1 MPRQQLAPIVLI
13 APILLAAIGCAP
25 RVHVTANPGPG
36 AQGIRYYRPK
46 PYLKVVPAEIQIAKD
61 ASRIEPGL
69 VKITLAYLPDF
80 SEEYA
85 IDVRPGLGV
94 ADVSLELE
102 DGWNLTKVN
111 QKFDSQTDENI
122 SAAGDLIKAV
132 SQFVPTAGE
141 SADEPEIE
149 FTVPAT
155 DVPLGFYE
163 SVIGR
168 GPDGRKQLYGFRYL
182 GFLPYQTCPTVMGGV
197 DLACCGD
204 PAVTLYG
211 LTFAG
216 GRMVFKPLP
225 LMAADPS
232 DPAGVL
238 QTAAGA
244 ERLPSTP
251 HQARE
256 ELSGGLALPEIAA
269 RLESDLLVALQQ
281 SYPAVRRVRAV
292 WTRRDGSPV
301 LQVTVHTY
309 DGAPTDAIRRLVLG
323 SLGETVAGSFLYDVE
338 VE

>member
-1 MPRQQLAPIVLI
+1 MPHKPLAS
-13 APILLAAIGCAP
+13 LLAVASVLFVIAGCAP
-25 RVHVTANPGPG
+25 RIRVTANPGPD

-69 VKITLAYLPDF
+69 VKITLEYLPDF

-85 IDVRPGLGV
+85 VDVRSGFGV
-94 ADVSLELE
+94 ADVSLKLE
-102 DGWNLTKVN
+102 DGWNLTQIN

-122 SAAGDLIKAV
+122 SAAGDLIKAI
-132 SQFVPTAGE
+132 SGLVPTAAE
-141 SADEPEIE
+141 SADRSPIE

-182 GFLPYQTCPTVMGGV
+182 GFLPYQSCPTVMGGV
-197 DLACCGD
+197 EVACCGG

-232 DPAGVL
+232 EPAGVL
-238 QTAAGA
+238 QTAAGGESSRHDPGA
-244 ERLPSTP
+244 
-251 HQARE
+251 
-256 ELSGGLALPEIAA
+256 GLQRVGIGPAADDFAA
-269 RLESDLLVALQQ
+269 RLEIDLLGELQQ
-281 SYPAVRRVRAV
+281 SYPAVRQVSAR
-292 WTRRDGSPV
+292 WTGRDGSQV
-301 LQVTVHTY
+301 LQVSVRTADATS
-309 DGAPTDAIRRLVLG
+309 TEAIRRLVVRF
-323 SLGETVAGSFLYDVE
+323 LGEAGNFLYDVE